1 MYDNTFKI
9 NIENKLKSVG
19 ETDFTLSND
28 TFFCEKH
35 IQDAMN
41 QINKNF
47 SRRADRITP
56 ELILSGEKNLL
67 AALNILMQASYQL
80 GYFPKPWKERK
91 QNLSKET
98 REK

>member
-1 MYDNTFKI
+1 MYDKTFKT
-9 NIENKLKSVG
+9 NIEIKLKSVG
-19 ETDFTLSND
+19 ETDFTLSNN

-35 IQDAMN
+35 IRDAMN
-41 QINKNF
+41 QINKKF
-47 SRRADRITP
+47 SPRPDRMTP
-56 ELILSGEKNLL
+56 EVILNGEKNLV

-80 GYFPKPWKERK
+80 GYFPKPWKKRK